1 MSYSWPDQFEK
12 EELMYFQV
20 EGTETYKLYGS
31 GTAYTKAQIYASVDE
46 TENDINFYTA
56 GLLDYD
62 NAGAL

>member
-31 GTAYTKAQIYASVDE
+31 GTAYNKAQIYASVDE

-56 GLLDYD
+56 
-62 NAGAL
+62 